1 MRINL
6 SNKQGHNTPIP
17 QPGEIWEVSRLV
29 QSPLEFSSKEQQSF
43 YSSSVQRFLAGNS
56 PPRYVMIVK
65 EPELP
70 IKTEEQWLIVSVMM
84 LSVKTDFLSDV
95 DLLIPTKISELEQDL
110 LAETWHIIPAL
121 TCNLLQPVG
130 KRMSRQIYDYLLT
143 VGDYYHGLVEELPA
157 ISEMHHLELTNGSLS
172 ATNDSK
178 IQDFH
183 KQEEAWSNVL
193 TLPVAAYHTYL
204 KRIKFTNQVLDEALD
219 LEQE

>member
-29 QSPLEFSSKEQQSF
+29 RSPLEFSSKEQQSF
-43 YSSSVQRFLAGNS
+43 YSSSVQSFLAGNS

-65 EPELP
+65 EPELT

-95 DLLIPTKISELEQDL
+95 DLLISAKISGLDQDL
-110 LAETWHIIPAL
+110 LAETWHTIPAL

-130 KRMSRQIYDYLLT
+130 KRMSRQIYDCLLT

-157 ISEMHHLELTNGSLS
+157 ISKMHHLGLKNGNLCASKDS
-172 ATNDSK
+172 A
-178 IQDFH
+178 IQKFH
-183 KQEEAWSNVL
+183 KQESAWGNVL

-204 KRIKFTNQVLDEALD
+204 KRIEFTNLVLDEALH
-219 LEQE
+219 LEHE